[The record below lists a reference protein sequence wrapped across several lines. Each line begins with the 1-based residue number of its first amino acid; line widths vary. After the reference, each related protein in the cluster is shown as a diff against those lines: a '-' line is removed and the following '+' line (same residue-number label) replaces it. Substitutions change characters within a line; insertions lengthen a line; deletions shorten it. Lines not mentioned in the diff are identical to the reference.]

1 MKSCNK
7 ERGCGDPIGRK
18 TAILDGTPTF
28 HNQYDKHTMTNSS
41 EKVWAVKPLTPSPEV
56 KTKQP
61 VAANPIGINTEE
73 PGALSAPVS
82 NAQPVQTDV
91 VDNAIAEV
99 SEKTQALLDKTEK
112 FASAF
117 INKAEGRFAASEEF
131 MLDLIEGNVDQA
143 YLAQRFGKIT
153 NAELQREL
161 VEIEQI
167 GNAIRLS
174 IEKKGL
180 TVMALKEQQATLQ
193 VVEEEAN
200 TATAVNRAAD
210 ATNKA
215 EHSGVMLKLRARLR
229 EQQQRKTQANLQIA
243 TVRADE
249 REEAAQTL
257 LQKVQGKY
265 KQSLGQRKADAAT
278 PV

>member
-1 MKSCNK
+1 
-7 ERGCGDPIGRK
+7 
-18 TAILDGTPTF
+18 
-28 HNQYDKHTMTNSS
+28 MTNSS
-41 EKVWAVKPLTPSPEV
+41 EKVWSVKPLTPSPEV

-61 VAANPIGINTEE
+61 VAVNPLNISTEQ
-73 PGALSAPVS
+73 PSALSATVG
-82 NAQPVQTDV
+82 NAQPAQAEV
-91 VDNAIAEV
+91 VDDAIASV
-99 SEKTQALLDKTEK
+99 SEKTQALIDKAEK

-117 INKAEGRFAASEEF
+117 TNKAQGRFAASEDF
-131 MLDLIEGNVDQA
+131 MLDLIEGKVDRS

-174 IEKKGL
+174 IEEKGL
-180 TVMALKEQQATLQ
+180 TVMALRDQQATLKIA
-193 VVEEEAN
+193 EEEAN
-200 TATAVNRAAD
+200 TATAINRAAD
-210 ATNKA
+210 AANKA

-229 EQQQRKTQANLQIA
+229 EQQQRKTQANLQVA
-243 TVRADE
+243 TIRADE

-257 LQKVQGKY
+257 LQKVQGKHN
-265 KQSLGQRKADAAT
+265 QSKEQRKADAAT